1 MFKNVNERFFLTF
14 GIDETVVVVFVSEFV
29 VLPSLNGTKYVD
41 SQLESAV
48 WRLIPL
54 YRQPVYWVIDPFEY
68 DTLPVTFIIYNK

>member
-1 MFKNVNERFFLTF
+1 LFKNVNERFFLTF

-48 WRLIPL
+48 
-54 YRQPVYWVIDPFEY
+54 
-68 DTLPVTFIIYNK
+68 